1 MSGFQFVHV
10 ECYGRTAGKGKA
22 GGRTLR
28 SVVEEAEREPQ
39 ACPHV
44 DEPQPPNLLHGM
56 MPSEAA
62 EVAERRAGEAVDA
75 SGRKLS
81 VNRL

>member
-39 ACPHV
+39 VCPHV
-44 DEPQPPNLLHGM
+44 DEPQPPNLLHADSHGTS
-56 MPSEAA
+56 PEC
-62 EVAERRAGEAVDA
+62 
-75 SGRKLS
+75 
-81 VNRL
+81 